1 MTRSQLKSKDGN
13 LPSPQQKLAELRAC
27 EGFFGTCADRTAS
40 LLSVTSRP
48 WQGLNEL
55 NLISQD
61 LDNLCRCGY
70 VRVSVSP
77 PKKFRRRFCMR
88 ARTSCT
94 GSWI

>member
-1 MTRSQLKSKDGN
+1 MTGP
-13 LPSPQQKLAELRAC
+13 LP
-27 EGFFGTCADRTAS
+27 

-77 PKKFRRRFCMR
+77 PKKFSQ
-88 ARTSCT
+88 ALLHA
-94 GSWI
+94 G

>member
-13 LPSPQQKLAELRAC
+13 LLSPQQKLAELRAC
-27 EGFFGTCADRTAS
+27 EGFSAHALTGPLP

-48 WQGLNEL
+48 WQGLSEL

-77 PKKFRRRFCMR
+77 PKKFSK
-88 ARTSCT
+88 ALVHA
-94 GSWI
+94 G